1 MDAQRSMRQLQ
12 VRVLPCPPRGKTMKL
27 EDIHDVESMEAIA
40 KRLGK
45 ERMELEERNKRRR
58 AKGRKPLPDD
68 QEKADQEVLRVKYRT
83 GDPTTVDGAQAI
95 RMFEM
100 RKAAM
105 NGTLDDDDD
114 DDDEQPINGHIDNP
128 PKIQP
133 APPPSSQP
141 DPDAERAQ
149 REAEA
154 VRRVQDMK
162 AGRIDHGSNWSPE
175 GQKLEGGDD
184 TTFPTTKQV
193 WGNPFQGEDPAIEQP
208 AEPAEPEKPSKGRK
222 TAAKAKSLMPAA
234 AGLNE
239 FQADLYERLRVSFEA
254 LETTLSDMQG
264 RLNEVVTASAK
275 AIPDESGVNGRDE
288 FDAMLSRKSPVTF
301 DVGGTKM
308 TFDAVTV
315 FHAPPCITVVSKAG
329 SATIMPKPG
338 ARLNISYEMDGVRYD
353 NDPVT
358 FLGTRFDLPMFG
370 LSFVG
375 FIRDREADLI
385 DAAAGV
391 SEG

>member
-1 MDAQRSMRQLQ
+1 MRNA
-12 VRVLPCPPRGKTMKL
+12 PCGSCRFESCHVHHTRGKTMKL

-45 ERMELEERNKRRR
+45 ERTELEERNKRRR

-68 QEKADQEVLRVKYRT
+68 QEKADQEVLRMKYRT

-105 NGTLDDDDD
+105 NGTLNDDDDD

-128 PKIQP
+128 PTTQTTQ
-133 APPPSSQP
+133 PPPPQP
-141 DPDAERAQ
+141 DQDAERAR

-162 AGRIDHGSNWSPE
+162 SGRIDHGSNWSPD

-193 WGNPFQGEDPAIEQP
+193 WGNPFQEGDPATEQP
-208 AEPAEPEKPSKGRK
+208 SEPEKPSKGRK
-222 TAAKAKSLMPAA
+222 ISAKAKSLMPVA

-275 AIPDESGVNGRDE
+275 AIHDESQATGSDE
-288 FDAMLSRKSPVTF
+288 FEAMMARKSPVTF

-338 ARLNISYEMDGVRYD
+338 ARLNISYDMDGVRYD
-353 NDPVT
+353 DDPVT

>member
-1 MDAQRSMRQLQ
+1 
-12 VRVLPCPPRGKTMKL
+12 MKE

-45 ERMELEERNKRRR
+45 ERTELEERNKRRR

-68 QEKADQEVLRVKYRT
+68 QEKADQEVLRMKYRT

-114 DDDEQPINGHIDNP
+114 DDDQENGPGGSMPKPQPT
-128 PKIQP
+128 
-133 APPPSSQP
+133 PPPPPPQP
-141 DPDAERAQ
+141 DPDADRAR

-162 AGRIDHGSNWSPE
+162 AGRIDHESNWSPE

-184 TTFPTTKQV
+184 TAFPTTKQV
-193 WGNPFQGEDPAIEQP
+193 WGNPFQEGNSDPEQP
-208 AEPAEPEKPSKGRK
+208 SEPEKPSKGRK
-222 TAAKAKSLMPAA
+222 TPAKAKSLMPVA

-275 AIPDESGVNGRDE
+275 AIHDESQPTERDE
-288 FDAMLSRKSPVTF
+288 FDAMMARKSPVTF

-338 ARLNISYEMDGVRYD
+338 ARLNISYDMDGVRYD